1 MSEAFR
7 QKKSGGTRNTRR
19 YPRYP
24 VDLRVT
30 GNIFRGGEMQSYW
43 GRSTEL
49 GLDGIGAT
57 ITGDLEVGEVVSMEF
72 SLPLSSHPLK
82 LRAIVRYRS
91 GLHYGFEFLTV
102 KEEQRATLRRVTQM
116 LAASGAPA
124 TAWQP

>member
-1 MSEAFR
+1 
-7 QKKSGGTRNTRR
+7 
-19 YPRYP
+19 

-30 GNIFRGGEMQSYW
+30 GNIFRGGEMHSYW

-72 SLPLSSHPLK
+72 SLPLSSQPLK

-116 LAASGAPA
+116 LAASGATA

>member
-1 MSEAFR
+1 MSEVYR
-7 QKKSGGTRNTRR
+7 QKKSEGSRNTRK

-24 VDLRVT
+24 VDLRVV
-30 GNIFRGGEMQSYW
+30 GNVFRSGEVQSYW

-57 ITGDLEVGEVVSMEF
+57 ITGELQVGEVVSMEF
-72 SLPLSSHPLK
+72 ALPLSAHPMK

-102 KEEQRATLRRVTQM
+102 KEEQRNSLRRVCQM
-116 LAASGAPA
+116 LAASGTAA
-124 TAWQP
+124 TTWHS